1 MTVLLKLLPI
11 SSELLFLCSLLCAVL
26 ILPYFLAACC
36 QNLVLKQQLSTIFS
50 KLSQVC
56 KGKLFIQECLPAG
69 SKEQELICL
78 WEGKRAVRYREDIAL
93 VRS

>member
-1 MTVLLKLLPI
+1 MLLELLI
-11 SSELLFLCSLLCAVL
+11 SSELSFLTMFPPLCCVNSPFFFGCLLPKSGRKATA
-26 ILPYFLAACC
+26 FH
-36 QNLVLKQQLSTIFS
+36 NLS